1 MLITASAEACTYWRK
16 AMPRSIARVAG
27 RTMWVAAALALC
39 TVAGAQ
45 PKDDIKKMIKD
56 HKQKKDLA
64 PSLGSDAPN
73 FKLKM
78 LKSDQEVEL
87 ASFKGKKPVVL
98 VFGSYT

>member
-1 MLITASAEACTYWRK
+1 
-16 AMPRSIARVAG
+16 MPRSIARVAG

-45 PKDDIKKMIKD
+45 PKDDVKSKDDVRKMMKD
-56 HKQKKDLA
+56 HKQKEDLA
-64 PSLGSDAPN
+64 PSIGSDAPN